1 MRKADNTAPRALRCA
16 IYTRKSTEEGLDQ
29 AFNSLDAQR
38 EACAAYILSQRHE
51 GWSLVPDYYDDGG
64 YSGGTMERPGL
75 KALLAEVQ
83 AGRVDII
90 IVYKVDRL
98 TRSLSDFA
106 RIVDILDAASASF
119 VSVTQSFNTTTS
131 MGRLTLNVLLSFAQ
145 FEREVTGERIRD
157 KIAASKAKGMWMG
170 GVIPL
175 GYRLEDRKLH
185 VEPDEAN
192 IVRLIFTRYLEL
204 GSALQLMTELRHQ
217 GIHGRMRIN
226 RHGRSYGG
234 GAFSRGALYAILKNR
249 LYVGEVVHKGRI
261 YAGEHK
267 GIIEPHLFDQVQ
279 QQLAEARVE
288 RSHRVNTDEPSPLA
302 GLLWDGHGRRLSPS
316 HAARS
321 GKRYRYYVSGL
332 QGDDRD
338 EPCWRISAPDIET
351 LVAAR
356 LASGIGDA
364 IAASIASGALSGDA
378 IEKLKKAGND
388 TIEQIHGL
396 PHVQRRAFLEL
407 ITRIDLSEA
416 HLTITADLSAIDASL
431 TSPEITVPIGFA
443 RSGRQ
448 IKLVL
453 PPAHDDMPS
462 PNAALLKL
470 IAQAFA
476 ARREL
481 ENGGSF
487 DAVAERL
494 GYGRH
499 YLADLLRTSFLSPK
513 IITAII
519 EGRQPASLS
528 RTELIRTKNLPLLW
542 SEQGAVFGIT

>member
-1 MRKADNTAPRALRCA
+1 MRKGDSTAPRPLRCA
-16 IYTRKSTEEGLDQ
+16 IYTRKSTEEGLEQ

-75 KALLAEVQ
+75 KALLAEVE

-170 GVIPL
+170 GVVPL

-185 VEPDEAN
+185 VEPDDAD

-204 GSALQLMTELRHQ
+204 GSALQLMTELRDR
-217 GIHGRMRIN
+217 GIYGRTRIN

-261 YAGEHK
+261 YAGEHD
-267 GIIEPHLFDQVQ
+267 GIIEPELFDQIQ
-279 QQLAEARVE
+279 RQLADARVE
-288 RSHRVNTDEPSPLA
+288 RKHGTNADEPSPLA
-302 GLLWDGHGRRLSPS
+302 GLLWDGQGRRLSPS
-316 HAARS
+316 HAARQS
-321 GKRYRYYVSGL
+321 KRYRYYVSAL
-332 QGDDRD
+332 QGDERD
-338 EPCWRISAPDIET
+338 EPCWRISAPDIEK

-356 LASGIGDA
+356 LAGGVGDA
-364 IAASIASGALSGDA
+364 ITARIGSGALSGDA
-378 IEKLKKAGND
+378 IEKLKKAGSHSVD
-388 TIEQIHGL
+388 QIHAL

-407 ITRIDLSEA
+407 ITRIDLSEES
-416 HLTITADLSAIDASL
+416 LSITTDLGPINADLS
-431 TSPEITVPIGFA
+431 SPVITVPIGFV

-453 PPAHDDMPS
+453 PPANENMPS
-462 PNAALLKL
+462 PNPALLKL

-481 ENGGSF
+481 EAGGSF
-487 DAVAERL
+487 DAVAARL

-499 YLADLLRTSFLSPK
+499 NLADILRMSFLSPR
-513 IITAII
+513 IVTAIV
-519 EGRQPASLS
+519 EGKQPPALT
-528 RTELIRTKNLPLLW
+528 RMDLVKTKRLPMLW
-542 SEQGAVFGIT
+542 SEQEALFNIA